1 MELTYTSPALL
12 FPAVS
17 LILLAY
23 VNRFHALATLLRQ
36 LLDQYRIEPS
46 HSLYMQI
53 ANLMRRVRLI
63 RVMQAMGILS
73 VLLAVVC
80 MLVLFQQGGQFWGR
94 AIFFMSLL
102 SLLASLILSLYETH
116 LSVDALKVQ
125 VHDVMDDVELTR
137 KVGLTS
143 FDDD

>member
-23 VNRFHALATLLRQ
+23 VNRFHALAILLRQ
-36 LLDQYRIEPS
+36 LLDQYRLEPS
-46 HSLYMQI
+46 HSLHVQI

-63 RVMQAMGILS
+63 RFMQALGILS
-73 VLLAVVC
+73 VLFAVLC
-80 MLVLFQQGGQFWGR
+80 MLVLFQQGGQFGGR
-94 AIFFMSLL
+94 ALFFASLVSLL
-102 SLLASLILSLYETH
+102 SSLAVSLYETH

-125 VHDVMDDVELTR
+125 VHDVMDDAELKR

-143 FDDD
+143 FEDD

>member
-23 VNRFHALATLLRQ
+23 VNRFHALAMLLRQ
-36 LLDQYRIEPS
+36 LLDQYRSTPT
-46 HSLYMQI
+46 HSLHQQI
-53 ANLMRRVRLI
+53 ANLMRRIRLI
-63 RVMQAMGILS
+63 RVMQALGILS
-73 VLLAVVC
+73 VLFAVLC
-80 MLVLFQQGGQFWGR
+80 MLVLFQQGGQFGGR
-94 AIFFMSLL
+94 VLFFTSLVSLL
-102 SLLASLILSLYETH
+102 SSLSVSLYETH
-116 LSVDALKVQ
+116 LSVDALNVQ